1 MLTSWKKMLKNTA
14 DRIQD
19 RTTGTEIRELHSSL
33 DQSQGGKGFYTKDPF
48 LTVETLFKTEI
59 DQNGKLTAD
68 FRSWKDLSTIFKE
81 ERRFNPI
88 MYKKLKKTNKHLH
101 QLERKAVET

>member
-33 DQSQGGKGFYTKDPF
+33 DQSQGGKGFYTKDPY
-48 LTVETLFKTEI
+48 LTVETLFKTET

-68 FRSWKDLSTIFKE
+68 YRSWEDLSTISKE
-81 ERRFNPI
+81 ERHFSHI
-88 MYKKLKKTNKHLH
+88 IYKKLKKHTNTCYPLSKI
-101 QLERKAVET
+101 EDMI